1 MTIFNAYQSAKSG
14 ETICLPDRFDWF
26 AFFMPPVWA
35 IAHQLWREL
44 ALMGAGIVVLALAAG
59 FFDLPFVALYLA
71 GALWLGF
78 EAHQIHGRALLRQGF
93 VQTGALSA
101 PDRVEAETE
110 VLSRQT
116 GSA

>member
-26 AFFMPPVWA
+26 AFLVPPVWA

-44 ALMGAGIVVLALAAG
+44 AVMIVGLIVLALAAG
-59 FFDLPFVALYLA
+59 YFDLPFFALYLA
-71 GALWLGF
+71 GALWLGI
-78 EAHQIHGRALLRQGF
+78 EAHQIHGRALLRRGF
-93 VQTGALSA
+93 ALTGALSA

-110 VLSRQT
+110 MLSRQT